1 MDAATG
7 VPFVRGPWRDD
18 SKVTLDTGFPPPTAA
33 AHNLDGVRRAI
44 ETALPA
50 TGPARREAVAR
61 ELDAFLN
68 RMRKGDI
75 VLSTDGFETYVGVV
89 DGPAVHG
96 AERLE
101 RPVDWRNLNKPLDF
115 LKDLPSGLSSVV
127 QDADSQALE
136 PTEYAE
142 TVLALIGDMPR
153 TASLPTGPAVLPDA
167 TSELAEALLMPD
179 TTWLQDC
186 VELLRATPQLIFHG
200 PPGTGKTYTAL
211 ALARHLAPSPAIWPA
226 PPAPRTYASSSSTP
240 PIPTRT
246 SSRASARVRA
256 AARTATRAAGLPTTW
271 SGARCASSPTR
282 RNGALPRCS
291 SWSSTR

>member
-1 MDAATG
+1 MTWTVSA
-7 VPFVRGPWRDD
+7 GPSRRP
-18 SKVTLDTGFPPPTAA
+18 SPPP
-33 AHNLDGVRRAI
+33 D
-44 ETALPA
+44 P
-50 TGPARREAVAR
+50 RREAVAR

-89 DGPAVHG
+89 DGPCADS

-115 LKDLPSGLSSVV
+115 LKDLPSGLASLVE
-127 QDADSQALE
+127 DADSQVLE
-136 PTEYAE
+136 ATEYAE

-153 TASLPTGPAVLPDA
+153 TAPLPMGPAVLPDA
-167 TSELAEALLMPD
+167 TPELAEALHMTD

-211 ALARHLAPSPAIWPA
+211 ALARHLAGASCTTPSRSSPA
-226 PPAPRTYASSSSTP
+226 
-240 PIPTRT
+240 
-246 SSRASARVRA
+246 SRRARRLRSPGA
-256 AARTATRAAGLPTTW
+256 AT
-271 SGARCASSPTR
+271 
-282 RNGALPRCS
+282 
-291 SWSSTR
+291 